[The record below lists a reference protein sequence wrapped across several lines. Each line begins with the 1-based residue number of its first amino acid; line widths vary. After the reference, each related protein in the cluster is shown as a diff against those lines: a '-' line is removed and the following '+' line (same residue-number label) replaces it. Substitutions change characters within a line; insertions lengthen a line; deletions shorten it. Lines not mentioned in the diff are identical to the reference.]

1 MGWPQ
6 ILSDLINIISNTD
19 GGVTQQAQEGA
30 MSALLKICEDHRKA
44 LDKEYQ
50 GQRPLS
56 FVFPKLLELTTSP
69 NSRVRA
75 DAIAAINI
83 FIPDKL
89 QVVLANIDPLMQ
101 QLFLMASDSS
111 EDVRRMRDGEMERFV
126 RDYEEGP
133 IGKGTRQG
141 LRSQL
146 RCRGGSTSRCRNVN
160 RLPSRPTLQSRCTR
174 RGRPDRCTYLNPD

>member
-1 MGWPQ
+1 MSVRVLFFSFTQMDSSSFHFYVCFELDSRKKSKIHIWSWTWPGRGRERFFA
-6 ILSDLINIISNTD
+6 ISSGQPRSSRAYDKLTL
-19 GGVTQQAQEGA
+19 TSKCEP
-30 MSALLKICEDHRKA
+30 AL
-44 LDKEYQ
+44 
-50 GQRPLS
+50 
-56 FVFPKLLELTTSP
+56 
-69 NSRVRA
+69 
-75 DAIAAINI
+75 
-83 FIPDKL
+83 FIPVKL
-89 QVVLANIDPLMQ
+89 QVVPANIDPLMQ

-133 IGKGTRQG
+133 IEKGTRQG